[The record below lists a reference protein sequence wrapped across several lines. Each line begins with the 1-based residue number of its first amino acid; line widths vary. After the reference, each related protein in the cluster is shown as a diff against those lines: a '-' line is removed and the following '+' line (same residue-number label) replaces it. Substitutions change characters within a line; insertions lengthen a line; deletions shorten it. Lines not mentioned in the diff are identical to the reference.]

1 MQESEVQQ
9 VPDAFVLPIAQ
20 ASPTGHPRSAA
31 QFPWQHLPR
40 NAAAQHEED
49 AGETDAI
56 RDARPS
62 TVRHSW
68 HSWHPRHPR
77 HPRHPTYR
85 LARAEDFVEFVRLGD
100 LELIVAAVRR
110 RFVGPPAQEH
120 CAVTEAIALK
130 MIVLDLADA
139 VDA

>member
-20 ASPTGHPRSAA
+20 ASPTGHPD
-31 QFPWQHLPR
+31 P
-40 NAAAQHEED
+40 HEED

-100 LELIVAAVRR
+100 LELIVAAVGW
-110 RFVGPPAQEH
+110 RFVRSPAQEH